1 MRWRHPTG
9 DHAVLG
15 AVSKR
20 MAAGQYNYEALEDVN
35 QIQNAGVGGY
45 GNNVNYSGSRRG
57 RNVNTNTMQSEYL
70 TSLRYFPWV
79 KVRSELF
86 GANGIERLAG
96 HSPSIYAYSSGLG
109 NTAEYYGPVTG
120 AADDLDEMLVG
131 WVYTT
136 QALKED
142 ALPNGLNLLDRV

>member
-1 MRWRHPTG
+1 
-9 DHAVLG
+9 
-15 AVSKR
+15 

-79 KVRSELF
+79 KVR
-86 GANGIERLAG
+86 
-96 HSPSIYAYSSGLG
+96 
-109 NTAEYYGPVTG
+109 
-120 AADDLDEMLVG
+120 
-131 WVYTT
+131 
-136 QALKED
+136 
-142 ALPNGLNLLDRV
+142 